1 MYSPHPLCL
10 FGHVLAPQ
18 NLPSEGLSRAPRS
31 KPAVALEVVQLI
43 LALVLLFFLPG
54 WTLINAVF
62 PRKGELDREYDALYR
77 ITLGIVMSI
86 VVVILYGF
94 GLNSLGVNAATNLGY
109 FNAGNL
115 WAGLT
120 VLTALFFVAGWWR
133 GAYPVLGRL
142 HPKLARM
149 PAPEKHSMAAELEHD
164 RETLSK
170 LRELAAEREKLRRR
184 IKDYDRR
191 IQLHSGDAKGHYTR
205 QRSDAKERLRAV
217 DAELKSLEKARAQ
230 ELYGA

>member
-1 MYSPHPLCL
+1 M
-10 FGHVLAPQ
+10 
-18 NLPSEGLSRAPRS
+18 
-31 KPAVALEVVQLI
+31 ALELLQLI

-54 WTLINAVF
+54 WTLINALF
-62 PRKGELDREYDALYR
+62 PRKGELDREYDTLYR

-94 GLNSLGVNAATNLGY
+94 GLNSLGLIPGSTPAVGY

-120 VLTALFFVAGWWR
+120 VITAVFFFLGWWR
-133 GAYPVLGRL
+133 GAYPFMGRL
-142 HPKLARM
+142 HPKLSRM
-149 PAPEKHSMAAELEHD
+149 PPPDKHSMAAELEHD
-164 RETLSK
+164 KATLSK

-184 IKDYDRR
+184 IEDYERR
-191 IQLHSGDAKGHYTR
+191 ISLHTGEAKDHYGRQRDDAK
-205 QRSDAKERLRAV
+205 SRLREV
-217 DAELKSLEKARAQ
+217 DAELKALEKARAL

>member
-1 MYSPHPLCL
+1 M
-10 FGHVLAPQ
+10 
-18 NLPSEGLSRAPRS
+18 
-31 KPAVALEVVQLI
+31 ALELLQLI

-54 WTLINAVF
+54 WTLINALF

-94 GLNSLGVNAATNLGY
+94 GLNSLGVNTETNLGY

-120 VLTALFFVAGWWR
+120 AITIAFFVLGWWR
-133 GAYPVLGRL
+133 GAYPFVARL

-149 PAPEKHSMAAELEHD
+149 PPPDKHSMAAELEHD
-164 RETLSK
+164 KTTLAK

-184 IKDYDRR
+184 IKDYERR
-191 IQLHSGDAKGHYTR
+191 IQLHSGDAKDHYDR
-205 QRSDAKERLRAV
+205 QRNDAKARLREV
-217 DAELKSLEKARAQ
+217 DATLKALEKARAE

>member
-1 MYSPHPLCL
+1 
-10 FGHVLAPQ
+10 
-18 NLPSEGLSRAPRS
+18 
-31 KPAVALEVVQLI
+31 VALELLQLI

-54 WTLINAVF
+54 WTLINALF

-94 GLNSLGVNAATNLGY
+94 GLNSLGLQPGPPPPALQLGY

-115 WAGLT
+115 WSGLT
-120 VLTALFFVAGWWR
+120 VITVAFFLVGWWR
-133 GAYPVLGRL
+133 GAYPFLGRL

-149 PAPEKHSMAAELEHD
+149 PPPDKHSMAAELEHD
-164 RETLSK
+164 KATLAK
-170 LRELAAEREKLRRR
+170 LRDLAAEREKLRRR
-184 IKDYDRR
+184 IKDYERR
-191 IQLHSGDAKGHYTR
+191 IELHSGDAKDHYHR
-205 QRSDAKERLRAV
+205 QRNEAKSRLREV
-217 DAELKSLEKARAQ
+217 DAALKALEKARAE

>member
-1 MYSPHPLCL
+1 M
-10 FGHVLAPQ
+10 
-18 NLPSEGLSRAPRS
+18 
-31 KPAVALEVVQLI
+31 ALELLQLI

-54 WTLINAVF
+54 WTLINALF

-94 GLNSLGVNAATNLGY
+94 GLNSLGIQPGPPPPAPQFGY

-115 WAGLT
+115 WVGLT
-120 VLTALFFVAGWWR
+120 VITLAFFLSGWWR
-133 GAYPVLGRL
+133 GAYPFLGRI

-149 PAPEKHSMAAELEHD
+149 PPPDKHSMAAELEHD
-164 RETLSK
+164 KATLAK
-170 LRELAAEREKLRRR
+170 LRDLAAEREKLRRR
-184 IKDYDRR
+184 IKDYERR
-191 IQLHSGDAKGHYTR
+191 IQLHSGEAKDHYTR
-205 QRSDAKERLRAV
+205 QRNEAKSRIREV
-217 DAELKSLEKARAQ
+217 DASLKALEKARAE

>member
-1 MYSPHPLCL
+1 M
-10 FGHVLAPQ
+10 
-18 NLPSEGLSRAPRS
+18 
-31 KPAVALEVVQLI
+31 ALELLQLI

-54 WTLINAVF
+54 WTLINALF
-62 PRKGELDREYDALYR
+62 PRKGELDREYDTLYR

-94 GLNSLGVNAATNLGY
+94 GLNSLGLIPGSTPAVGY

-120 VLTALFFVAGWWR
+120 VITAVFFFLGWWR
-133 GAYPVLGRL
+133 GAYPFMGRL
-142 HPKLARM
+142 HPKLSRM
-149 PAPEKHSMAAELEHD
+149 PPPDKHSMAAELEHD
-164 RETLSK
+164 KATLSK

-184 IKDYDRR
+184 IKDYERR
-191 IQLHSGDAKGHYTR
+191 ISLHTGEAKDHYGRQRDDAK
-205 QRSDAKERLRAV
+205 SRLREV
-217 DAELKSLEKARAQ
+217 DAELKALEKARAQ